1 MHNLNGDEW
10 VSEQDFESLWRR
22 CDLLRSILM
31 RMYVVQTVRLAE
43 FNWLNAVDMQIAFI
57 SSSGVFFFSLSS
69 QSSCGPHTY
78 KICTH
83 VRAYMYC

>member
-31 RMYVVQTVRLAE
+31 RMYVFQAVRLAE
-43 FNWLNAVDMQIAFI
+43 FN
-57 SSSGVFFFSLSS
+57 G
-69 QSSCGPHTY
+69 
-78 KICTH
+78 
-83 VRAYMYC
+83 